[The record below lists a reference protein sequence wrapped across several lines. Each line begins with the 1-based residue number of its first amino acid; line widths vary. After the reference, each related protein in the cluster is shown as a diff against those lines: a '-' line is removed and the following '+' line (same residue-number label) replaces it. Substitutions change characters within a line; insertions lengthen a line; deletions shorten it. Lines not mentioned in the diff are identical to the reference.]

1 MRIPGV
7 KSIAWCPVTSVPDT
21 FEPQALA
28 GIAISVVGIP
38 FTGLSIIGEPQLDL
52 SDSNENNGSNQK
64 VTLSFV
70 TCTKFSSKRAAF
82 IVTCNNGAKYL
93 IGSQSAVP
101 AISTKDTTSAP
112 SAANHFEVQVELSAA
127 LAWVVIEGQEAYQ
140 DGDYIRYEYW
150 QPKADERYAQK
161 QHRHPSSEVDD
172 APSEQ
177 TQEQNNIDQG
187 KNVQE
192 AKDWAVVGWVL

>member
-7 KSIAWCPVTSVPDT
+7 KSIAWCPVTSIPDT
-21 FEPQALA
+21 FEPQALV
-28 GIAISVVGIP
+28 GIAISVVGIA

-70 TCTKFSSKRAAF
+70 TGTKFSSKLAAF

-93 IGSQSAVP
+93 IGSQSAIP

-112 SAANHFEVQVELSAA
+112 SAANHYEVQVELSAA

-150 QPKADERYAQK
+150 QPKADELYAKK
-161 QHRHPSSEVDD
+161 QHTHVAPEVTDED
-172 APSEQ
+172 YDGGM
-177 TQEQNNIDQG
+177 TQDQINQDIADLAAAG
-187 KNVQE
+187 I
-192 AKDWAVVGWVL
+192 VL

>member
-7 KSIAWCPVTSVPDT
+7 RSIAWCPVTSIPDT

-28 GIAISVVGIP
+28 GIAISVVGIA

-52 SDSNENNGSNQK
+52 TDSNENNGSNQK

-70 TCTKFSSKRAAF
+70 TGTRFCSKRAAF

-93 IGSQSAVP
+93 IGSQSAIP
-101 AISTKDTTSAP
+101 AINTKDTTSAP
-112 SAANHFEVQVELSAA
+112 SAANHYEVQVELSAA

-140 DGDYIRYEYW
+140 DGDYIRYEFW
-150 QPKADERYAQK
+150 QPKADSLYAPIV
-161 QHRHPSSEVDD
+161 HRHDTEEVDD
-172 APSEQ
+172 ENFEKSQDEVNQQLLELAYA
-177 TQEQNNIDQG
+177 G
-187 KNVQE
+187 
-192 AKDWAVVGWVL
+192 L